1 MADTGKAE
9 RKAFRELRNATG
21 GQMRDELSAR
31 LPAIKQQVKARAIKA
46 KTGRPTNYDP
56 AIGDEIYRL
65 MSEGYSLTEACDEL
79 GVARGTVH
87 GWKRVS
93 PAFATVLADARE
105 ALAEF
110 AFSEAYAIPRKL
122 LKMYEADPD
131 LKLDPARISAAKLA
145 TDSLRWYSERLAPK
159 TFADKTRKIEISGP
173 NGSPVQIAAVTIN
186 AESLSDEQRAILRL
200 ALSHAK
206 SGEPLDGQFKE
217 VE

>member
-1 MADTGKAE
+1 
-9 RKAFRELRNATG
+9 
-21 GQMRDELSAR
+21 
-31 LPAIKQQVKARAIKA
+31 
-46 KTGRPTNYDP
+46 
-56 AIGDEIYRL
+56 
-65 MSEGYSLTEACDEL
+65 MSEGCSLTEACDEL

-93 PAFATVLADARE
+93 PEFATVLADARE

-122 LKMYEADPD
+122 LKMYEENPD

-173 NGSPVQIAAVTIN
+173 NGAPVQIAAVTIN

-206 SGEPLDGQFKE
+206 SGEALDGEYTE
-217 VE
+217 VKS